1 MGAALAWRLLFL
13 FLSPRA
19 IDSADSIWYLENA
32 QRFADGEFF
41 QLSGRVPPLYPAL
54 TAIVAL
60 FIGDLEWA
68 AIVVSLL
75 ASVLLIAPVFA
86 LTLATHGR
94 PAARVAALTVCLWPW
109 LVDYGC
115 RVAPEAL
122 MSLLWFASAGML
134 VLAVRKGG
142 LWCALA
148 PLPFFGMHLT
158 RPEGTFLWL
167 ASPFLA
173 LPLFY
178 SDFRRGVRRLVP
190 YVIIS
195 ATLLALY
202 AVYMRYATG
211 EASLSQ
217 RANAATIHD
226 VFFARGLDAAKTALR
241 LFGDVLPIMLGPF
254 LLVFAGVGLFSAR
267 DPARRDLAL
276 EAVLLAFAAAQF
288 ILAALST
295 FAEPRYIMNTAV
307 ALSLWSA
314 AGIAYVA
321 QLPHARWLRRVPVA
335 ALVALM
341 LLGFA
346 ADVIPP
352 LLGRMSYQP
361 VEYKLAGRWMKENL
375 EPGLILCRKP
385 QVGFYAG
392 MQTTGPDPG
401 DTLDGILERAKQ
413 TGARYLVVDERY
425 STQMIPALKPLLD
438 PSNAPRELRLLQSD
452 LSPFPQ
458 ARIVI
463 YEIAEP

>member
-13 FLSPRA
+13 LLSPRA

-32 QRFADGEFF
+32 QRFADGDFLH
-41 QLSGRVPPLYPAL
+41 LSGRVPPLFPAL
-54 TAIVAL
+54 TALANL
-60 FIGDLEWA
+60 LIGDLEWA
-68 AIVVSLL
+68 AISVSLF
-75 ASVLLIAPVFA
+75 ASVLLIIPVYA
-86 LTLATHGR
+86 LAVTVHGKS
-94 PAARVAALTVCLWPW
+94 AARVAALTVCLWPW

-142 LWCALA
+142 VWCVLS
-148 PLPFFGMHLT
+148 PLPFLGMHLT
-158 RPEGTFLWL
+158 RPEGTILWL

-178 SDFRRGVRRLVP
+178 SDFRQGARRLVP
-190 YVIIS
+190 HVLIS

-202 AVYMRYATG
+202 VVYMRYATG
-211 EASLSQ
+211 EAVLSQ
-217 RANAATIHD
+217 RVSVATLQD
-226 VFFARGLDAAKTALR
+226 VFFARGLDTARTALR
-241 LFGDVLPIMLGPF
+241 LFGDVLPVMLGPF
-254 LLVFAGVGLFSAR
+254 LLVFAGVGLFTPR
-267 DPARRDLAL
+267 DHARRDLGL
-276 EAVLLAFAAAQF
+276 EAMLLAFAAAQF

-295 FAEPRYIMNTAV
+295 FAEPRYVMNTAV
-307 ALSLWSA
+307 VLSLWSA
-314 AGIAYVA
+314 AGVACVA
-321 QLPHARWLRRVPVA
+321 QRVRGRWMRHVPVA

-346 ADVIPP
+346 ANVIPP

-392 MQTTGPDPG
+392 MQSTGPDPG
-401 DTLDGILERAKQ
+401 DTLDAILERAKQ
-413 TGARYLVVDERY
+413 TGARYLVIDERY
-425 STQMIPALKPLLD
+425 STQMIPALRPLLD
-438 PSNAPRELRLLQSD
+438 PANAPPELRLLQSD

-458 ARIVI
+458 ARIII
-463 YEIAEP
+463 YEFAEQ